1 LTMECSVKA
10 EKKFTRLSMDAAKKV
25 HIGLLTSRSGD
36 RPHFDDFR
44 GLVPAEVGLT
54 IESVGVG
61 PEATVDA
68 RSEAVLRRVTE
79 IVRDHR
85 IEGLII
91 TGAPLTVL
99 NPDIEKKIT
108 EAITIPATTPIRA
121 ATAALHAIN
130 LKKLILMTPFDDEIN
145 LRIQDRLK
153 QSGLT
158 VLSCPSL
165 EYLGARTGTHVPAD
179 KIFGIMEKIVHD
191 TPGADA
197 IYFQGAPFNPLPIID
212 RIESELKL
220 PVIASNPAMLWHIL
234 SLLGHKFSIQGYGR
248 LLASWPAL
256 S

>member
-1 LTMECSVKA
+1 
-10 EKKFTRLSMDAAKKV
+10 MDAPKTV
-25 HIGLLTSRSGD
+25 HIGLLTSRSGN

-68 RSEAVLRRVTE
+68 RTEAVLRRATE
-79 IVRDHR
+79 IVRDHP

-99 NPDIEKKIT
+99 NPNIEQKLA
-108 EAITIPATTPIRA
+108 EAITTIPVTIPIRA
-121 ATAALHAIN
+121 ATAALHATN
-130 LKKLILMTPFDDEIN
+130 SKRLILMTPFDDGIN
-145 LRIQDRLK
+145 SRIQDRLK

-158 VLSCPSL
+158 VLSYPSF
-165 EYLGARTGTHVPAD
+165 EYLGARTGAHVAAD

-197 IYFQGAPFNPLPIID
+197 IYFQGAPFNPLPIIG
-212 RIESELKL
+212 RIESELRL
-220 PVIASNPAMLWHIL
+220 PVIASNPAMLWHVL
-234 SLLGHKFSIQGYGR
+234 SRLGHKFSIQGYGR
-248 LLASWPAL
+248 LLASWPPL

>member
-1 LTMECSVKA
+1 
-10 EKKFTRLSMDAAKKV
+10 MDAAKKV

-44 GLVPAEVGLT
+44 GLLPAEVGLT

-61 PEATVDA
+61 PEASVDD
-68 RSEAVLRRVTE
+68 RTEAVLRRATE
-79 IVRDHR
+79 MARDHR

-99 NPDIEKKIT
+99 NPAIEKNLAEKIT
-108 EAITIPATTPIRA
+108 TIPVTTPIRA
-121 ATAALHAIN
+121 ATAALQAIDA
-130 LKKLILMTPFDDEIN
+130 KRLILMTPFDDGIN
-145 LRIQDRLK
+145 SRIQNRLK

-179 KIFGIMEKIVHD
+179 AIFGIMEKIVHA
-191 TPGADA
+191 TPDADA

-212 RIESELKL
+212 RIESELKR
-220 PVIASNPAMLWHIL
+220 PVVASNPAMLWHIL
-234 SLLGHKFSIQGYGR
+234 SSRGHNFPIQGYGR
-248 LLASWPAL
+248 LLASWPPLPPA
-256 S
+256 

>member
-1 LTMECSVKA
+1 
-10 EKKFTRLSMDAAKKV
+10 MDTAKRV

-36 RPHFDDFR
+36 RPHFEGFR
-44 GLVPAEVGLT
+44 GLVPAEVALT

-68 RSEAVLRRVTE
+68 RTEAVLRRAVE
-79 IVRDHR
+79 MGRNHP

-99 NPDIEKKIT
+99 NPDIEKKLAA
-108 EAITIPATTPIRA
+108 AITTIPVTTAVRA
-121 ATAALHAIN
+121 ATAALHAIDA
-130 LKKLILMTPFDDEIN
+130 KRLILMTPFDDGIN
-145 LRIQDRLK
+145 SRLQDRLK
-153 QSGLT
+153 QSSLT

-165 EYLGARTGTHVPAD
+165 EYLGARTGAHVPGD

-197 IYFQGAPFNPLPIID
+197 IYFQGAPFDPLPIID

-234 SLLGHKFSIQGYGR
+234 SRLGHKFSIRGYGR
-248 LLASWPAL
+248 LLASWPSL
-256 S
+256 N

>member
-1 LTMECSVKA
+1 
-10 EKKFTRLSMDAAKKV
+10 MDAAKKA
-25 HIGLLTSRSGD
+25 HIGLLTSRSSD
-36 RPHFDDFR
+36 RPHFDDLR
-44 GLVPAEVGLT
+44 GLVPADVGLT

-68 RSEAVLRRVTE
+68 RTEAVLRRATE
-79 IVRDHR
+79 IARDHP

-99 NPDIEKKIT
+99 NPDIEKKLA
-108 EAITIPATTPIRA
+108 EAITIPVTTPVRA

-130 LKKLILMTPFDDEIN
+130 AQRLILMTPFDDEIN
-145 LRIQDRLK
+145 SRIQDRLK
-153 QSGLT
+153 RSGLP

-165 EYLGARTGTHVPAD
+165 EYLGARTGTHVAAD
-179 KIFGIMEKIVHD
+179 KIFGIMEKIVHE

-234 SLLGHKFSIQGYGR
+234 SRLGHKFSIQGYGR
-248 LLASWPAL
+248 LLASWPPL
-256 S
+256 N

>member
-1 LTMECSVKA
+1 MNAPKT
-10 EKKFTRLSMDAAKKV
+10 V
-25 HIGLLTSRSGD
+25 HIGLLTSRSGN

-68 RSEAVLRRVTE
+68 RTEAVLRRATE
-79 IVRDHR
+79 IVRDHP

-99 NPDIEKKIT
+99 NPSIEQKLA
-108 EAITIPATTPIRA
+108 EAITTIPVTIPLRA
-121 ATAALHAIN
+121 AAAALHATN
-130 LKKLILMTPFDDEIN
+130 SKRLILMTPFDDGIN
-145 LRIQDRLK
+145 SRIQDRLK

-165 EYLGARTGTHVPAD
+165 EYLGARTGAHVAAD

-197 IYFQGAPFNPLPIID
+197 IYFQGAPFNPLPIIG
-212 RIESELKL
+212 RIESELRL
-220 PVIASNPAMLWHIL
+220 PVIASNPAMLWHVL
-234 SLLGHKFSIQGYGR
+234 SRLGHKFSIQGYGR
-248 LLASWPAL
+248 LLASWPPL

>member
-1 LTMECSVKA
+1 
-10 EKKFTRLSMDAAKKV
+10 MDAPKKV
-25 HIGLLTSRSGD
+25 HIGLLTSRNAD
-36 RPHFDDFR
+36 RPHFDGLR

-61 PEATVDA
+61 PDAAVDD
-68 RSEAVLRRVTE
+68 RTEAVLRRAAE
-79 IVRDHR
+79 IVRHHP

-99 NPDIEKKIT
+99 NPDIEKKLA
-108 EAITIPATTPIRA
+108 EAITIPVTTPIRA

-130 LKKLILMTPFDDEIN
+130 AKRLILMTPFDDEIN
-145 LRIQDRLK
+145 SRLHDRLK
-153 QSGLT
+153 QSGLS

-165 EYLGARTGTHVPAD
+165 EYLGARTGAHVAAD
-179 KIFGIMEKIVHD
+179 KIFGIMEKIVHE

-197 IYFQGAPFNPLPIID
+197 IYFQGAPFDPLPIIG

-220 PVIASNPAMLWHIL
+220 PVIASNPAMLWHNL
-234 SLLGHKFSIQGYGR
+234 SRLGHKFSIQGYGR

>member
-1 LTMECSVKA
+1 
-10 EKKFTRLSMDAAKKV
+10 MDAAKKV

-68 RSEAVLRRVTE
+68 RTEAVLRRATE
-79 IVRDHR
+79 IVRDHP

-99 NPDIEKKIT
+99 NPDIEKKLAETIT
-108 EAITIPATTPIRA
+108 TIPVTIPIRA

-130 LKKLILMTPFDDEIN
+130 SKRLILMTPFDDEIN
-145 LRIQDRLK
+145 SRLQDRLK

-165 EYLGARTGTHVPAD
+165 EYLGARTGAHVAAD

-212 RIESELKL
+212 RIESDLKL

-234 SLLGHKFSIQGYGR
+234 SRLGHKFSIQGYGR
-248 LLASWPAL
+248 LLASWPPL
-256 S
+256 N

>member
-1 LTMECSVKA
+1 
-10 EKKFTRLSMDAAKKV
+10 MDAAKKV
-25 HIGLLTSRSGD
+25 HIGLLTSRGGD
-36 RPHFDDFR
+36 RPHFDEFR

-61 PEATVDA
+61 PEAAVEDRT
-68 RSEAVLRRVTE
+68 EAVLRRAAE

-99 NPDIEKKIT
+99 NPDIEKKIAD
-108 EAITIPATTPIRA
+108 AITIPATTPVRA

-130 LKKLILMTPFDDEIN
+130 LKKLILMTPFDDGIN
-145 LRIQDRLK
+145 TLIQERLK
-153 QSGLT
+153 KSGLT
-158 VLSCPSL
+158 VLSRPSL
-165 EYLGARTGTHVPAD
+165 EYLGARTGAHVAAD
-179 KIFGIMEKIVHD
+179 KIFDIMEKIVHE

-234 SLLGHKFSIQGYGR
+234 SRLGHKFSIQGYGR
-248 LLASWPAL
+248 LLASWPGL
-256 S
+256 ISE

>member
-1 LTMECSVKA
+1 
-10 EKKFTRLSMDAAKKV
+10 MDAAKKA

-36 RPHFDDFR
+36 RPHFDDLR

-68 RSEAVLRRVTE
+68 RTEAVLRRATE
-79 IVRDHR
+79 IARDHP

-99 NPDIEKKIT
+99 NPDIEKKLA
-108 EAITIPATTPIRA
+108 EAITIPVTTPVRA

-130 LKKLILMTPFDDEIN
+130 AQRLIFMTPFDDEIN
-145 LRIQDRLK
+145 SRIQDRLK
-153 QSGLT
+153 RSGLP

-165 EYLGARTGTHVPAD
+165 EYLGARTGTHVAAD
-179 KIFGIMEKIVHD
+179 KIFGIMEKIVHE

-234 SLLGHKFSIQGYGR
+234 SRLGHKFSIQGYGR
-248 LLASWPAL
+248 LLASWPSL

>member
-1 LTMECSVKA
+1 
-10 EKKFTRLSMDAAKKV
+10 MDAPKKV
-25 HIGLLTSRSGD
+25 HIGLLTSRSAD
-36 RPHFDDFR
+36 RPHFDGFR

-61 PEATVDA
+61 PEAAVDA
-68 RSEAVLRRVTE
+68 RTEAVLRRATE
-79 IVRDHR
+79 IARDHP

-99 NPDIEKKIT
+99 NPDIEKKLA
-108 EAITIPATTPIRA
+108 EAITTIPVTTPVHA
-121 ATAALHAIN
+121 VTSALHAIDA
-130 LKKLILMTPFDDEIN
+130 KRLILMTPFDDEIN
-145 LRIQDRLK
+145 SRLQDRLK

-165 EYLGARTGTHVPAD
+165 EYLGARTGAHVAAD

-234 SLLGHKFSIQGYGR
+234 SRLGHKFSIQGYGR
-248 LLASWPAL
+248 LLASWPPL
-256 S
+256 N

>member
-1 LTMECSVKA
+1 MN
-10 EKKFTRLSMDAAKKV
+10 AAKKL

-68 RSEAVLRRVTE
+68 RTEAVLRRATE
-79 IVRDHR
+79 IVRDHP

-99 NPDIEKKIT
+99 NPDIEKKLA
-108 EAITIPATTPIRA
+108 EAVTIPVTTPVRA
-121 ATAALHAIN
+121 ATSALHAIGA
-130 LKKLILMTPFDDEIN
+130 KRLILMTPFDDDIN
-145 LRIQDRLK
+145 SRLQNRLK
-153 QSGLT
+153 QSELT

-165 EYLGARTGTHVPAD
+165 EYLGARTGAHVAAD
-179 KIFGIMEKIVHD
+179 KIFGIMEKIVHE

-197 IYFQGAPFNPLPIID
+197 IYFQGAPFNPLPIIG
-212 RIESELKL
+212 RIESDLKL
-220 PVIASNPAMLWHIL
+220 PVIASNPAMLWHML
-234 SLLGHKFSIQGYGR
+234 SRLGHKFSIQGYGR
-248 LLASWPAL
+248 LLASWPPL
-256 S
+256 ISE

>member
-1 LTMECSVKA
+1 
-10 EKKFTRLSMDAAKKV
+10 MDAPKTV
-25 HIGLLTSRSGD
+25 HIGLLTSRSGN

-68 RSEAVLRRVTE
+68 RTEAVLRRATE
-79 IVRDHR
+79 IVRDHP

-99 NPDIEKKIT
+99 NPNIEQKLA
-108 EAITIPATTPIRA
+108 EAITTIPVTIPIRA
-121 ATAALHAIN
+121 ATAALHATN
-130 LKKLILMTPFDDEIN
+130 SKRLILMTPFDDGIN
-145 LRIQDRLK
+145 SRIQDRLK

-165 EYLGARTGTHVPAD
+165 EYLGARTGAHVAAD

-197 IYFQGAPFNPLPIID
+197 IYFQGAPFNPLPIIG
-212 RIESELKL
+212 RIESELRL
-220 PVIASNPAMLWHIL
+220 PVIASNPAMLWHVL
-234 SLLGHKFSIQGYGR
+234 SRLGHKFSIQGYGR
-248 LLASWPAL
+248 LLASWPPL

>member
-1 LTMECSVKA
+1 
-10 EKKFTRLSMDAAKKV
+10 MDAAKKV

-68 RSEAVLRRVTE
+68 RTEAVLRRATE
-79 IVRDHR
+79 IVRDQP

-99 NPDIEKKIT
+99 NPDIEKKLT
-108 EAITIPATTPIRA
+108 EAITTIPVTIPIRA

-130 LKKLILMTPFDDEIN
+130 SKRLILMTPFDDEIN
-145 LRIQDRLK
+145 SRLQDRLK

-165 EYLGARTGTHVPAD
+165 EYLGARTGAHVAAD

-197 IYFQGAPFNPLPIID
+197 IYFQGAPFNPLPIIG

-220 PVIASNPAMLWHIL
+220 PVVASNPAMLWHIL
-234 SLLGHKFSIQGYGR
+234 SRLGRKFSIQGYGR
-248 LLASWPAL
+248 LLASWPRL
-256 S
+256 N

>member
-1 LTMECSVKA
+1 
-10 EKKFTRLSMDAAKKV
+10 MDVAKKV
-25 HIGLLTSRSGD
+25 QIGLLTSRSGD

-44 GLVPAEVGLT
+44 GLVPAEVGLI

-79 IVRDHR
+79 MARDHQ

-130 LKKLILMTPFDDEIN
+130 AKRLILMTPFDDEIN
-145 LRIQDRLK
+145 SRIQNRLN

-179 KIFGIMEKIVHD
+179 KIFGIMEKIVYG

-197 IYFQGAPFNPLPIID
+197 IYFQGAPFNPLPIIG
-212 RIESELKL
+212 RIESELKV
-220 PVIASNPAMLWHIL
+220 PVVASNPAMLWHIL
-234 SLLGHKFSIQGYGR
+234 SHLGHRFSIQGYGR

-256 S
+256 G

>member
-1 LTMECSVKA
+1 
-10 EKKFTRLSMDAAKKV
+10 MDAAKKV

-36 RPHFDDFR
+36 RPHFDGFR

-61 PEATVDA
+61 PEAAVDA
-68 RSEAVLRRVTE
+68 RTEAVVRRATE
-79 IVRDHR
+79 IVRDQP

-99 NPDIEKKIT
+99 NPDIEKKLA
-108 EAITIPATTPIRA
+108 EAITTIPVTIAVRA

-130 LKKLILMTPFDDEIN
+130 SQRLILMTPFDDEIN
-145 LRIQDRLK
+145 SRLHDRLK

-158 VLSCPSL
+158 VLFCPSL
-165 EYLGARTGTHVPAD
+165 EYLGARTGAHVAAD
-179 KIFGIMEKIVHD
+179 KIFGIMEKIVHE

-197 IYFQGAPFNPLPIID
+197 IYFQGAPFNPLPIIH

-234 SLLGHKFSIQGYGR
+234 SRLGHKFSIQGYGR
-248 LLASWPAL
+248 LLASWPPL
-256 S
+256 N

>member
-1 LTMECSVKA
+1 MGAPKT
-10 EKKFTRLSMDAAKKV
+10 V
-25 HIGLLTSRSGD
+25 HIGLLTSRSGN

-68 RSEAVLRRVTE
+68 RTEAVLRRATE
-79 IVRDHR
+79 IVRDHP

-99 NPDIEKKIT
+99 NPNIEQKLA
-108 EAITIPATTPIRA
+108 EAITTIPVTIPIRA
-121 ATAALHAIN
+121 ATAALHATN
-130 LKKLILMTPFDDEIN
+130 SKRLILMTPFDDGIN
-145 LRIQDRLK
+145 SRIQDRLK

-165 EYLGARTGTHVPAD
+165 EYLGARTGAHVAAD

-197 IYFQGAPFNPLPIID
+197 IYFQGAPFNPLPIIG
-212 RIESELKL
+212 RIESELRL
-220 PVIASNPAMLWHIL
+220 PVIASNPAMLWHVL
-234 SLLGHKFSIQGYGR
+234 SRLGHKFSIQGYGR
-248 LLASWPAL
+248 LLASWPPL

>member
-1 LTMECSVKA
+1 
-10 EKKFTRLSMDAAKKV
+10 MDAAKKV

-158 VLSCPSL
+158 VLSRPSL

-197 IYFQGAPFNPLPIID
+197 
-212 RIESELKL
+212 
-220 PVIASNPAMLWHIL
+220 
-234 SLLGHKFSIQGYGR
+234 SIFKAR
-248 LLASWPAL
+248 HSIPCR
-256 S
+256 SSTE

>member
-1 LTMECSVKA
+1 MYRGSTKNCREVFL
-10 EKKFTRLSMDAAKKV
+10 MDAPKTV
-25 HIGLLTSRSGD
+25 HIGLLTSRSGN

-68 RSEAVLRRVTE
+68 RTEAVLRRATE
-79 IVRDHR
+79 IVRDHP

-99 NPDIEKKIT
+99 NPNIEQKIA
-108 EAITIPATTPIRA
+108 EAITTIPVTIPIRA
-121 ATAALHAIN
+121 ATAALHATN
-130 LKKLILMTPFDDEIN
+130 SKRLILMTPFDDGIN
-145 LRIQDRLK
+145 SRIQDRLK

-165 EYLGARTGTHVPAD
+165 EYLGARTGAHVAAD

-197 IYFQGAPFNPLPIID
+197 IYFQGAPFNPLPIIG
-212 RIESELKL
+212 RIESELRL
-220 PVIASNPAMLWHIL
+220 PVIASNPAMLWHVL
-234 SLLGHKFSIQGYGR
+234 SRLGHKFSIQGYGR
-248 LLASWPAL
+248 LLASWPPL